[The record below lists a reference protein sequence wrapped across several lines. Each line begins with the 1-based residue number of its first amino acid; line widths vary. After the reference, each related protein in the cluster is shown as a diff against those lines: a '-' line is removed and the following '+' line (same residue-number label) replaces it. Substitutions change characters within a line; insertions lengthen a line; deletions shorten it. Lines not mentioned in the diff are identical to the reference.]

1 MSDYSVQDTDKELIL
16 SSPDEE
22 SGVEE
27 PLNTQLSFLPG
38 DFAVVKI
45 YGKTKAHFRLYV
57 CQVKDYEE
65 GGYICQFYKKQPFAR
80 KFAVTDEDS
89 FMDEDEI
96 NLRSE
101 PEKILGILNYLECP
115 NDSEFDSYESDAY
128 DSDIVYPSDDED
140 SAGFLGELGDS
151 DDQMEIEDTQTDDY
165 QPNESDLE
173 EDRDD
178 RILENDPQLKTRKK
192 RCGVTT
198 THDTDADPDYL
209 PSGNEDNSARDLFRN
224 RPSTSG
230 VVVEEQN
237 NGPPAKRPKHEG
249 KKKTRRPD
257 QWKRK
262 KGSIARNKGEGYTD
276 RTGKNHQPKQVR
288 DFNHNCRYEC
298 SDIPQEKRQE
308 IFNEYW
314 ALGNWELQSAFLNSV
329 ILHHSPHQTRANNEH
344 YNKSVSCQ
352 YFFVGKRVCKEFFL
366 KTIDISNKR
375 VMNIVKRKQLSGTSI
390 SPRDKRG
397 KKIPPNKTNP
407 EKLEFVK
414 EHIMK
419 FPRYTSHYSRQQN
432 PNKKYLNPGLN
443 VKKMYDFYKELCKE
457 KAKEPLTLPYYRYV
471 FNTKFN
477 LSFHRPQT
485 DTCATCDR
493 LQQLDHLTKNRQLQY
508 RKNSTYARQRV
519 LKHN

>member
-1 MSDYSVQDTDKELIL
+1 MYIKLINF
-16 SSPDEE
+16 
-22 SGVEE
+22 V
-27 PLNTQLSFLPG
+27 F
-38 DFAVVKI
+38 F
-45 YGKTKAHFRLYV
+45 
-57 CQVKDYEE
+57 
-65 GGYICQFYKKQPFAR
+65 
-80 KFAVTDEDS
+80 
-89 FMDEDEI
+89 
-96 NLRSE
+96 
-101 PEKILGILNYLECP
+101 
-115 NDSEFDSYESDAY
+115 
-128 DSDIVYPSDDED
+128 
-140 SAGFLGELGDS
+140 SAD
-151 DDQMEIEDTQTDDY
+151 
-165 QPNESDLE
+165 
-173 EDRDD
+173 
-178 RILENDPQLKTRKK
+178 
-192 RCGVTT
+192 
-198 THDTDADPDYL
+198 DTDADPDYL

-352 YFFVGKRVCKEFFL
+352 YFLVGKRVCKEFFL
-366 KTIDISNKR
+366 KTIDISKKR

-407 EKLEFVK
+407 EKLEL
-414 EHIMK
+414 
-419 FPRYTSHYSRQQN
+419 QQLIVHGS
-432 PNKKYLNPGLN
+432 PDEKQAAT
-443 VKKMYDFYKELCKE
+443 VQKELHLCKAE
-457 KAKEPLTLPYYRYV
+457 SAKAQLDKAKEQAKNDSSHKAEARVAAIKLGLKSSRLSDQPDTSPQWPPTRRVKPRMTHGRNPPNPAKRLPRSPPPV
-471 FNTKFN
+471 VDFPVTQ
-477 LSFHRPQT
+477 RPRVTHGQKSEWPIT
-485 DTCATCDR
+485 SATPP
-493 LQQLDHLTKNRQLQY
+493 QQAEVTAID
-508 RKNSTYARQRV
+508 V
-519 LKHN
+519 